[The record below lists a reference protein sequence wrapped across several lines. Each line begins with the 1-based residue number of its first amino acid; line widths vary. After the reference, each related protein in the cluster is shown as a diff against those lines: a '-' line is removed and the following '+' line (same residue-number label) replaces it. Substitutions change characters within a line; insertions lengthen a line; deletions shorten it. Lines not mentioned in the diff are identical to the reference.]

1 LSGWDK
7 GLDLEATLRKLL
19 EYRRFIRGRVL
30 RPRYRAALRDV
41 NILVLALVN
50 GLRISEA
57 IESYYMWLESN
68 GAESRFNVKL
78 AKSRDRYRLCIVPG
92 IFDKVD
98 LAATKNLPRPRK
110 QALNNFSRRNFG
122 FNTHSLRYAFI
133 NYLLSRGVDVP
144 LVSKIVGHKNL
155 DTILAYIQSK
165 RAQETLE
172 SIQKLLGRLD
182 KRG

>member
-1 LSGWDK
+1 LGGWDR

-19 EYRRFIRGRVL
+19 EYRRFVRGRVL
-30 RPRYRAALRDV
+30 RPRYRASLRDV
-41 NILVLALVN
+41 NILILALVN

-57 IESYYMWLESN
+57 IECYYMWLESN
-68 GAESRFNVKL
+68 GAQYSFNVRL
-78 AKSRDRYRLCIVPG
+78 AKSKGRTRLCLIPS

-98 LAATKNLPRPRK
+98 LAATRELPRPCK

-133 NYLLSRGVDVP
+133 NYLLSRGVDAP
-144 LVSKIVGHKNL
+144 TVSRIVGHKNL
-155 DTILAYIQSK
+155 DTILSYIQSR

-182 KRG
+182 RRV

>member
-1 LSGWDK
+1 LGSWDK
-7 GLDLEATLRKLL
+7 GLDFEATLKRLL
-19 EYRRFIRGRVL
+19 EYRKFIRQRVL
-30 RPRYRAALRDV
+30 KHRYRAALRDV
-41 NILVLALVN
+41 NILILALLN

-57 IESYYMWLESN
+57 IDCYYQWLEGN

-78 AKSRDRYRLCIVPG
+78 AKSKDRFRLCLIPS

-98 LAATKNLPRPRK
+98 LAATKGLPRPRK

-133 NYLLSRGVDVP
+133 NYLLSKGVDVP

-182 KRG
+182 KKA

>member
-1 LSGWDK
+1 MGSWDK
-7 GLDLEATLRKLL
+7 GLDFEATLKRLL
-19 EYRRFIRGRVL
+19 EYRKFIRQRVL
-30 RPRYRAALRDV
+30 KHRYRAALRDV
-41 NILVLALVN
+41 NILILALLN

-57 IESYYMWLESN
+57 IDCYYQWLEGN

-78 AKSRDRYRLCIVPG
+78 AKSKDRFRLCLIPS

-98 LAATKNLPRPRK
+98 LAATKGLPRPRK

-133 NYLLSRGVDVP
+133 NYLLSKGVDVP

-182 KRG
+182 KKA

>member
-1 LSGWDK
+1 LGSWDR
-7 GLDLEATLRKLL
+7 GLDLEATLKRLL
-19 EYRRFIRGRVL
+19 EYRKFIRQRVL

-57 IESYYMWLESN
+57 IDCYYLWLESN
-68 GAESRFNVKL
+68 GAQDSFNVKL
-78 AKSRDRYRLCIVPG
+78 AKSRGRFRLCLVPS

-155 DTILAYIQSK
+155 DTILSYIQSK
-165 RAQETLE
+165 RAHETLE
-172 SIQKLLGRLD
+172 TLQSILKRLD
-182 KRG
+182 KKS

>member
-1 LSGWDK
+1 MGSWDK
-7 GLDLEATLRKLL
+7 GLDFEATLRKLL
-19 EYRRFIRGRVL
+19 EYRKFIRGRIL
-30 RPRYRAALRDV
+30 KHRYRASLRDV
-41 NILVLALVN
+41 NILILALVN

-57 IESYYMWLESN
+57 IECYYMWLESN

-78 AKSRDRYRLCIVPG
+78 AKSKDRYRLCLVPE

-133 NYLLSRGVDVP
+133 NYLLARGVDAP
-144 LVSKIVGHKNL
+144 TVSRIVGHKNL
-155 DTILAYIQSK
+155 DTILSYIQSK
-165 RAQETLE
+165 RAHETLE
-172 SIQKLLGRLD
+172 ALQAILKRLD
-182 KRG
+182 RRA

>member
-7 GLDLEATLRKLL
+7 GLDFEATLRKLL
-19 EYRRFIRGRVL
+19 EYRKFIRGRVL
-30 RPRYRAALRDV
+30 RPRYRASLRDV
-41 NILVLALVN
+41 NILILALVN

-57 IESYYMWLESN
+57 IECYYMWLESN

-78 AKSRDRYRLCIVPG
+78 AKSKDRYRLCLVPE

-133 NYLLSRGVDVP
+133 NYLLARGVDAP
-144 LVSKIVGHKNL
+144 TVSRIVGHKNL
-155 DTILAYIQSK
+155 DTILSYIQSK
-165 RAQETLE
+165 RAHETLE
-172 SIQKLLGRLD
+172 ALQAILKRLD
-182 KRG
+182 RRA

>member
-1 LSGWDK
+1 LGSWDK
-7 GLDLEATLRKLL
+7 GLDFEATLRKLL
-19 EYRRFIRGRVL
+19 EYRKFIRQRIL
-30 RPRYRAALRDV
+30 KHRYRAALRDV
-41 NILVLALVN
+41 NILILALTN

-57 IESYYMWLESN
+57 IDCYYQWLESK
-68 GAESRFNVKL
+68 GVESRFNVKL
-78 AKSRDRYRLCIVPG
+78 AKSKDRFRLCMIPG

-98 LAATKNLPRPRK
+98 LAATKDLPKPRK

-133 NYLLSRGVDVP
+133 NYLLSKGVDVP

-172 SIQKLLGRLD
+172 SVQSILKRLD

>member
-1 LSGWDK
+1 MGSWDK
-7 GLDLEATLRKLL
+7 GLDFEATLKRLL
-19 EYRRFIRGRVL
+19 EYRRFVRQRVL
-30 RPRYRAALRDV
+30 RPRYRSSLRNV
-41 NILVLALVN
+41 NILILALTN

-57 IESYYMWLESN
+57 IECYYMWLESN
-68 GAESRFNVKL
+68 GAQYSFNVKL
-78 AKSRDRYRLCIVPG
+78 AKSRGRFRLCLVPS

-98 LAATKNLPRPRK
+98 LAATKNLPKPRK

-133 NYLLSRGVDVP
+133 NYLLARGVDVP

-155 DTILAYIQSK
+155 DTILSYIQSK
-165 RAQETLE
+165 RAHETLE

-182 KRG
+182 KKA

>member
-1 LSGWDK
+1 LGSWDK

-19 EYRRFIRGRVL
+19 EYRKFIRGRVL
-30 RPRYRAALRDV
+30 RPRYRSALRNV
-41 NILVLALVN
+41 NILILALLN

-57 IESYYMWLESN
+57 IECYYSWLESN
-68 GAESRFNVKL
+68 GGQHSFNVRL
-78 AKSRDRYRLCIVPG
+78 AKSKGRTRLCLVPS
-92 IFDKVD
+92 IFDRVD
-98 LAATKNLPRPRK
+98 LAATRGLPRPRK

-133 NYLLSRGVDVP
+133 NYLLSRGVDAP
-144 LVSKIVGHKNL
+144 TVSKIVGHKNL

-182 KRG
+182 RRS

>member
-19 EYRRFIRGRVL
+19 EYRKFIRGRIL

-41 NILVLALVN
+41 NILILALVN

-57 IESYYMWLESN
+57 IDCYYQWLESN
-68 GAESRFNVKL
+68 GAQDSFNVKL
-78 AKSRDRYRLCIVPG
+78 AKSKGRFRLCLVPS

-98 LAATKNLPRPRK
+98 LAATKNLPKPRK
-110 QALNNFSRRNFG
+110 QALNNFSRRNFN

-133 NYLLSRGVDVP
+133 NYLLSRGVDAP
-144 LVSKIVGHKNL
+144 TVSKIVGHKNL
-155 DTILAYIQSK
+155 DTILSYIQSK
-165 RAQETLE
+165 RAHETLE
-172 SIQKLLGRLD
+172 ALQSILKRLD
-182 KRG
+182 KKS

>member
-19 EYRRFIRGRVL
+19 EYRKFIRGRVL
-30 RPRYRAALRDV
+30 KHRYRAALRDV
-41 NILVLALVN
+41 NILILALLN

-57 IESYYMWLESN
+57 IDCYYQWLESN
-68 GAESRFNVKL
+68 GAQDSFNVKL
-78 AKSRDRYRLCIVPG
+78 AKSKGRFRLCLVPS

-98 LAATKNLPRPRK
+98 LAATKNLPKPRK
-110 QALNNFSRRNFG
+110 QALNNFSRRNFN

-133 NYLLSRGVDVP
+133 NYLLSRGVDAP
-144 LVSKIVGHKNL
+144 TVSKIVGHKNL

-165 RAQETLE
+165 RAHETLE
-172 SIQKLLGRLD
+172 ALQSILKKLD
-182 KRG
+182 KRS

>member
-19 EYRRFIRGRVL
+19 EYRKFIRGRVL
-30 RPRYRAALRDV
+30 RPRYRASLRDA
-41 NILVLALVN
+41 NILILALVN

-57 IESYYMWLESN
+57 IDCYYQWLESN

-92 IFDKVD
+92 IFDRVD
-98 LAATKNLPRPRK
+98 LAATRGLPRPRK
-110 QALNNFSRRNFG
+110 QSLNNFSRRNFN

-133 NYLLSRGVDVP
+133 NYLLSKGVDVP

-155 DTILAYIQSK
+155 DTILSYIQSR

-182 KRG
+182 RRA

>member
-1 LSGWDK
+1 LGSWDR
-7 GLDLEATLRKLL
+7 GLDLEATLKRLL
-19 EYRRFIRGRVL
+19 EYRRFVRGRVL

-41 NILVLALVN
+41 NILVLALTN

-57 IESYYMWLESN
+57 IECYYMWLESN

-155 DTILAYIQSK
+155 DTILSYIQSK
-165 RAQETLE
+165 RAHETLE
-172 SIQKLLGRLD
+172 TLQSILKRLD
-182 KRG
+182 KKS